1 MAPDSETTAVE
12 IEYIKRD
19 LLAHREEL
27 KAFKALVE
35 KEYVRN
41 TTISPLLK
49 LFYGGVAVVF
59 SALLLA
65 AMSIIGDKV

>member
-1 MAPDSETTAVE
+1 
-12 IEYIKRD
+12 
-19 LLAHREEL
+19 
-27 KAFKALVE
+27 VE